1 MKKKDERKKERIT
14 FFFCCCAK
22 HSFEVFHFDV
32 YVSTLDL
39 SHIEYIGHGMKE
51 TCI

>member
-1 MKKKDERKKERIT
+1 MKKRTKERKKEEQI
-14 FFFCCCAK
+14 FCCAK

-32 YVSTLDL
+32 YVSTFDL